1 MLWRDRRDPGS
12 EVRRCHVR
20 NVNGA
25 LKQGGRRQWKFELKL
40 ASDRDGAVGLDQ
52 HAFIGEIEDFARSDV
67 RSLDQPAC
75 SFDRET
81 EEASFLIHVS
91 LVMSDYRYMK
101 YMREA
106 AFRPVFHGRK
116 RSLGSAN
123 TSKKR

>member
-1 MLWRDRRDPGS
+1 
-12 EVRRCHVR
+12 VR

-40 ASDRDGAVGLDQ
+40 ASDRDGAVGLYQ
-52 HAFIGEIEDFARSDV
+52 HAFIGEIEDFARSDL
-67 RSLDQPAC
+67 RSLDKPAC

-81 EEASFLIHVS
+81 EEASFLIHGS

-106 AFRPVFHGRK
+106 AFRPVHFIGGK
-116 RSLGSAN
+116 RPMVRWNVKDMSQLLAFSELRG
-123 TSKKR
+123 

>member
-1 MLWRDRRDPGS
+1 
-12 EVRRCHVR
+12 
-20 NVNGA
+20 
-25 LKQGGRRQWKFELKL
+25 
-40 ASDRDGAVGLDQ
+40 
-52 HAFIGEIEDFARSDV
+52 
-67 RSLDQPAC
+67 LDQPAC

-123 TSKKR
+123 TSKKRRVISAGY